1 MDSET
6 YDVAVIGSGFGGMG
20 AALELARSGAS
31 VVMYEAL
38 KYPGGCA
45 STYSRRG
52 HRFESGATLFSGFGP
67 GQLFDRWTREL
78 ELDITF
84 EALDPMVE
92 LRTPSFSI
100 EVSSDRDTFLDRFCA
115 LPGAN
120 DFPVREFFA
129 KQKAV
134 ADTLWG
140 LFDDPAMLPPFGVKE
155 VLGHIAK
162 SPSYA
167 SLLPLV
173 NTSLD
178 AVLRRWGVAEFDAL
192 RTYLNAVCQITI
204 QTSVAEAEAP
214 FAFATMDYFFRGTGH
229 VHGGV
234 GHLAWALCHAFERLG
249 GTLSMADK
257 VGELNYEDGA
267 WTVVSRRK
275 KVRAQHVVAN
285 MLPQDLSRIANVPS
299 RRLNGVARRVEAGW
313 GAAMLYLSVPTDVEA
328 PEPHHLELVAD
339 EQVEFI
345 EGNHV
350 FCSISGV
357 SETDRTPEPGR
368 TITCSTHVPISK
380 LRTLDPEAQGVYING
395 VQQRMRDTI
404 ALRAPELVEDVRL
417 EMPGSP
423 RTFQRFT
430 LRSEGLV
437 GGIPRRVGLA
447 NYGDIFPRPF
457 GPNLYLVGDSVFPGQ
472 STLAT
477 AIGGVKVAQQLLR

>member
-20 AALELARSGAS
+20 AALELARSGAR

-38 KYPGGCA
+38 TYPGGCA

-92 LRTPSFSI
+92 LRTPSFSL

-115 LPGAN
+115 LPCAK

-178 AVLRRWGVAEFDAL
+178 SVLRRWGVAEFDAL

-204 QTSVAEAEAP
+204 QTNVAEAEAP

-234 GHLAWALCHAFERLG
+234 GHLAWALCHAFRTAGRHAEHGRQG
-249 GTLSMADK
+249 
-257 VGELNYEDGA
+257 
-267 WTVVSRRK
+267 R
-275 KVRAQHVVAN
+275 RAQT
-285 MLPQDLSRIANVPS
+285 R
-299 RRLNGVARRVEAGW
+299 GRRVDRGFAPKEGP
-313 GAAMLYLSVPTDVEA
+313 SPTRRRE
-328 PEPHHLELVAD
+328 
-339 EQVEFI
+339 
-345 EGNHV
+345 HV
-350 FCSISGV
+350 
-357 SETDRTPEPGR
+357 T
-368 TITCSTHVPISK
+368 
-380 LRTLDPEAQGVYING
+380 
-395 VQQRMRDTI
+395 
-404 ALRAPELVEDVRL
+404 
-417 EMPGSP
+417 
-423 RTFQRFT
+423 
-430 LRSEGLV
+430 
-437 GGIPRRVGLA
+437 
-447 NYGDIFPRPF
+447 PRPF
-457 GPNLYLVGDSVFPGQ
+457 THCECLQPTPGQ
-472 STLAT
+472 RGQTC
-477 AIGGVKVAQQLLR
+477 GGRLGCSHAVPVGPYRRGCARPASS